1 MPSPLQEI
9 SQAIAAA
16 QSAGRSFAARAAAAE
31 ALEIHALDRLEILA
45 QGGWDPAALRPLQA
59 GAQAALAGLEAAQ
72 QRTLG
77 RLRGRIRAGLYSG
90 PGLRRALLRHAGPAG
105 PAGAFDGMDPL
116 LQGLLG
122 QGEPAGPRR
131 PLEPDMVAYQ
141 PTPAR
146 AILAL
151 VQASGIGPQDLLVD
165 LGSGLGQVAL
175 LAALLSG
182 ARARGVELEPSYVD
196 YARAC
201 AQGLQLG
208 RVEFIHADAREAPL
222 DGGTVFSRRSG
233 DAYWSGCWSACGERP
248 GFGRSRFARTGPAR
262 SKCPNNPGWRRWGPP
277 PPESPAWGSS
287 KAAELSGRACP
298 CRPGGGGGA
307 PHRGG
312 PRPAQAGARGRSCR
326 SAGCSRRWPAP
337 GAAPLPA
344 ASRGPMP

>member
-222 DGGTVFSRRSG
+222 DGGTVYYLFT
-233 DAYWSGCWSACGERP
+233 P
-248 GFGRSRFARTGPAR
+248 F
-262 SKCPNNPGWRRWGPP
+262 
-277 PPESPAWGSS
+277 
-287 KAAELSGRACP
+287 
-298 CRPGGGGGA
+298 
-307 PHRGG
+307 
-312 PRPAQAGARGRSCR
+312 RGRLLERVLERLRGEAGLR
-326 SAGCSRRWPAP
+326 SIKVCTYGPCTVQVSQQSWLAP
-337 GAAPLPA
+337 VGAAPAGEPSLGVFQ
-344 ASRGPMP
+344 SR